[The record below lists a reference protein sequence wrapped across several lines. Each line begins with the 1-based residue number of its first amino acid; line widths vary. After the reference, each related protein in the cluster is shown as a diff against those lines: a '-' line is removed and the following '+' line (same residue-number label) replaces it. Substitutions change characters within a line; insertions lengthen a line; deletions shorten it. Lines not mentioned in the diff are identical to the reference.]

1 VSRRSAERIRSSAAY
16 ASRDRLTLSAV
27 VPRCNGARLYE
38 RPRTSLDTSG
48 WSTRGMAMREASL
61 RRPPGSVRRTQTDPF
76 AQHVALD
83 AGAHRH
89 RVVEADQLPR
99 RKPAQRSAI
108 DRSPQHEA
116 TRQTARNRSTDPAPA
131 RCQCAAVAL
140 GHRRVGRAH
149 SRHRGRRSG
158 ASRPAR
164 AARPGRCGRSHAL
177 PPPPPDRRWP
187 AALIGQPVRTKAC
200 LGSGLALVVHD
211 YRPTCQAAVGL
222 SRSSAAP
229 SSVGSSRAHRGGACG
244 PYSRI
249 HGPRGVYVR

>member
-164 AARPGRCGRSHAL
+164 AA
-177 PPPPPDRRWP
+177 PPRQVWP
-187 AALIGQPVRTKAC
+187 VAC
-200 LGSGLALVVHD
+200 
-211 YRPTCQAAVGL
+211 
-222 SRSSAAP
+222 SAAATT
-229 SSVGSSRAHRGGACG
+229 GSPMACRADRSAGENQGVPRKWACARR
-244 PYSRI
+244 S
-249 HGPRGVYVR
+249 